1 MAKSQIAIQET
12 FRLPSNGKLYGGTIP
27 EEVTLRCMSTLD
39 EKVRLSSVNPFKTTP
54 KIVRNCLE
62 GMDFDTE
69 ELKLFDLYFLM
80 FKLREITYGSE
91 YKVKAYCK
99 ACRSEQPVVV
109 DLRELEVNM
118 LEENDTEPFQ
128 ITLPVS
134 GDTLGCK
141 YLSCTDLNILQNQ
154 VERMKAKNPDLDES
168 DLSFIP
174 GLCQRVVTVN
184 NEEWSLPKLTQYFQ
198 EMNARDYNYF
208 EQKYTN
214 ITNKPGINLNYVAT
228 CPKCGNPIIFEV
240 PVLSEFFRPSIDD

>member
-12 FRLPSNGKLYGGTIP
+12 FKLPSNGRLYNGTIP
-27 EEVTLRCMSTLD
+27 LEVNLRCMSTLD
-39 EKVRLSSVNPFKTTP
+39 EKLRLSSTNPFKTTP
-54 KIVRNCLE
+54 KLIRNCLE

-80 FKLREITYGSE
+80 FKLREITYGSD
-91 YKVKAYCK
+91 YKVKTR
-99 ACRSEQPVVV
+99 CRNCGSDQTVIV
-109 DLRELEVNM
+109 DLGELEVNE
-118 LEENDTEPFQ
+118 LGDEDTEPFA

-141 YLSCTDLNILQNQ
+141 YLSCQDLNILQNE
-154 VERMKAKNPDLDES
+154 VERRRAKAPDLDES

-174 GLCQRVVTVN
+174 GLCSRVLTVN
-184 NEEWSLPKLTQYFQ
+184 NEEWPQPKLADYFQ
-198 EMNARDYNYF
+198 RMHARDYNYF
-208 EQKYTN
+208 EQKYTD

-240 PVLSEFFRPSIDD
+240 PVLTEFFRPSID